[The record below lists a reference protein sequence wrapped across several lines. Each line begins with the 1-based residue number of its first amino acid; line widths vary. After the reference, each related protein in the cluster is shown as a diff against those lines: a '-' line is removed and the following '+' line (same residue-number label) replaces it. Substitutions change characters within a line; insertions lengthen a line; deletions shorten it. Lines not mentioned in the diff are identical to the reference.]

1 MKALVISDR
10 QEITHFV
17 NPLLLNKS
25 FDLIHYKSILKA
37 LDNIEEIQPD
47 IIILSADEFPRHW
60 KTLVGFVQS
69 GIGGNEVKV
78 YLYDKNPLS
87 DEDNKKALE
96 LGVLKFEEAFKERHA
111 VEVEIGLNASDN
123 GQLCFCSGSF
133 YPDEDFVE
141 LDKAYSFEDGFIKY
155 VTLYDGS
162 CVTSFS
168 GELYKSADGISG
180 LHVNKYY
187 EKEIQI

>member
-10 QEITHFV
+10 QEITDYV
-17 NPLLLNKS
+17 NPLLINKS

-47 IIILSADEFPRHW
+47 IIILSASEFPRHW

-78 YLYDKNPLS
+78 YLCDKEPLS
-87 DEDNKKALE
+87 GEDNKKALE
-96 LGVLKFEEAFKERHA
+96 LGVLKFEEAFKERRF
-111 VEVEIGLNASDN
+111 VEVEIGLNAVD
-123 GQLCFCSGSF
+123 GQLCFCNGSY
-133 YPDEDFVE
+133 YPEEDLVE
-141 LDKAYSFEDGFIKY
+141 LDKTYNFENGFIKY
-155 VTLYDGS
+155 VTLCDGS
-162 CVTSFS
+162 CITSFS
-168 GELYKSADGISG
+168 GELNKSDDGISA

>member
-10 QEITHFV
+10 QEITDFV
-17 NPLLLNKS
+17 NPLLMNKS

-47 IIILSADEFPRHW
+47 IIILSASEFPRHW

-78 YLYDKNPLS
+78 YLCDREPLS

-96 LGVLKFEEAFKERHA
+96 LGVLKFDEAFKERRS
-111 VEVEIGLNASDN
+111 VEVEIGLDAVNN
-123 GQLCFCSGSF
+123 GQLCFCSGSY

-141 LDKAYSFEDGFIKY
+141 LDSTYSFENGFIKY

-162 CVTSFS
+162 CVTSFA
-168 GELYKSADGISG
+168 GELNKSADGISAI
-180 LHVNKYY
+180 HVNKYY